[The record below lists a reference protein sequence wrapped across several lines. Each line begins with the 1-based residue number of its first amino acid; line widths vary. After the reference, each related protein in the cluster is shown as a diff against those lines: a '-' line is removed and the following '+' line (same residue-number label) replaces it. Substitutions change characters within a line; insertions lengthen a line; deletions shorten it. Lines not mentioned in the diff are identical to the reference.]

1 MNSNIQGRKPFKE
14 KSIRVI
20 LENSGYLMWIKD
32 GQGRFRFVNNKF
44 LEFFCLDKEEVIGSE
59 NKVVFQECN
68 NISIDD
74 EEFFVNRFYEY
85 NEKKI
90 IVNNSVKWIEVY
102 TWPLYEEGEKKDWV
116 GGIGNDITEEKL
128 VDDFI
133 YDTSFSSI
141 DRKDFSKLLENLNM
155 YEDKITNSLF
165 NSSKCRKMAYI
176 FMKRELLEDIRV
188 ELNNRITNEKYMKLL
203 LDIATDFYGVLDI
216 DKEKKQFRI
225 RDMYNK
231 KMNNDEIINI
241 IKNLDY
247 TNNIAK
253 IVGEINGKTVK
264 SRLCY
269 IKDKYNEDRFIEFR
283 WYVINDK
290 QVILTAK
297 DKTIEKQLSDYNK
310 ELQKNIGLENMKS
323 QYFANLSHEF
333 KTPMNI
339 IISTCQLIKSSHI
352 NDRKS
357 FDKYISAMKQNSYR
371 LSRLINNL
379 IDARKIKSGYYNLN
393 RGNYNI
399 VSIIKDLAA
408 SMKEYVLSKER
419 KFLLESSWDEIMV
432 FCDPEMIE
440 RIMMNLISNAVKYT
454 NKDNYIK
461 INIDRDDNNVVITV
475 SNNGVK
481 LDKESAE
488 IIFNRFVRADN
499 VFSRRCEGSGIG
511 LYIVKSLVK
520 LHGGNIWV
528 DVSEE
533 GKTKFIFSI
542 PIKNSNIES
551 SDKNEVSSNILGK
564 EERCNIEFS
573 DIY

>member
-102 TWPLYEEGEKKDWV
+102 TWPLYEDGEKKDWV

-269 IKDKYNEDRFIEFR
+269 IKDKHNEDRFIEFR

>member
-14 KSIRVI
+14 KSIRVM

-102 TWPLYEEGEKKDWV
+102 TWPLYEDGEKKDWV

-399 VSIIKDLAA
+399 VSIIKDLVA

>member
-102 TWPLYEEGEKKDWV
+102 TWPLYEEGEKNDWV
-116 GGIGNDITEEKL
+116 AGIGNDITEEKL

-165 NSSKCRKMAYI
+165 NSSKCRKRAYI

-231 KMNNDEIINI
+231 KINNDEMINI

-247 TNNIAK
+247 TNDIAK

>member
-102 TWPLYEEGEKKDWV
+102 TWPLYEDGEKKDWV

-165 NSSKCRKMAYI
+165 NSSKCRKRAYI

>member
-102 TWPLYEEGEKKDWV
+102 TWPLYEDGEKKDWV

>member
-14 KSIRVI
+14 KSIRVM

-102 TWPLYEEGEKKDWV
+102 TWPLYEDGEKKDWV